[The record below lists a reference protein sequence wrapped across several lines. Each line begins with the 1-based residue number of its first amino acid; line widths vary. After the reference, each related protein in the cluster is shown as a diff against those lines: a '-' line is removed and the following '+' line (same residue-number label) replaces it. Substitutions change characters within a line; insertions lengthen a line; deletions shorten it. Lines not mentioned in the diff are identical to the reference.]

1 MAKVKKQRGAGRSKT
16 PTITVHD
23 AVGNDNEDRVSA
35 SPCSSS
41 SSGSD
46 FDSDGSAAPRQKY
59 SDLRQSLEEVRR
71 SLTDTLREIRERPA
85 HGGGGSAHDL
95 ISLKAAMMS
104 SYLSDLLLSVRM
116 AASGDYA
123 GESSAVERLETVRAA
138 FARVR
143 PLEAKMQYQVERML
157 GIAASTDSLGIGAA
171 APGVGSA
178 GADPLSFRPDP
189 RGMASKDG
197 VGSDAEFDDE
207 GGSDDN
213 ASVSSGGS
221 DDSDLRAARAAAGV
235 DAPKFTRGDD
245 GDASR
250 PYRAPRLSSAP
261 YPHAGHDDE
270 DDEGDRGREAQA
282 RRLRS
287 RMANS
292 EIAGAL
298 RHKYGDAPEEEGT
311 EGSGPVRSGRAGQ
324 ALRKLD
330 EAAAERERFEED
342 RMVRLPV
349 PRKEKKMRGYLEREA
364 GAAGG
369 LSAAAD
375 LGNLADGISAF
386 GKSTGQRGRREGS
399 SDLGKFGDGEGAR
412 KKRKKGGDISATPMN
427 SMQRA
432 LFGMEGDGSKKK
444 KKKGK
449 GRS

>member
-1 MAKVKKQRGAGRSKT
+1 MGKVKKQRGAGSSKT
-16 PTITVHD
+16 PIFPVHD
-23 AVGNDNEDRVSA
+23 AVGKDHEERISA

-41 SSGSD
+41 SNGSD
-46 FDSDGSAAPRQKY
+46 SDSDGSATPRQKY

-71 SLTDTLREIRERPA
+71 SLADTLREIRERPP

-95 ISLKAAMMS
+95 ISVKAAMMS

-116 AASGDYA
+116 AASGDYT

-138 FARVR
+138 FARIR

-157 GIAASTDSLGIGAA
+157 GIAASTDRLGIGAA

-197 VGSDAEFDDE
+197 AGSDAELNDE

-235 DAPKFTRGDD
+235 DAPKSHRGDN

-270 DDEGDRGREAQA
+270 DDEGDRGREA

-364 GAAGG
+364 SAAGG

-386 GKSTGQRGRREGS
+386 GKSTGRRGRREGG
-399 SDLGKFGDGEGAR
+399 SDLGKFGDGEGAK